1 MLDGSELGC
10 GGGIVA
16 GGGGGGGQPELESAV
31 RERRRK
37 EDRAGEDLRCLMVSD
52 GLGSG

>member
-16 GGGGGGGQPELESAV
+16 GQPELESAV

-37 EDRAGEDLRCLMVSD
+37 EDRVGEDLRCLMVSD